1 MDRTAWIVVAL
12 CVVGLVLW
20 EIYLAKQMASRPT
33 PVGAAPGQTSA
44 TATPAILASSP
55 SPTPVAEA
63 APSSE
68 PTPSFAEKIETL
80 RNSDV
85 ELRLTNRGG
94 GIKEA
99 VLLRQ
104 IAEKGQRVVLNAD
117 QSAPIGAIL
126 EQPSAPTLPEFT
138 ASVESNST
146 VQFERTTAEQ
156 VVVRKKFFF
165 EKSPENKDNYV
176 IEMDVDLENRGDK
189 PYQSGGYFLAL
200 GSAAPI
206 HPRDYPSYTR
216 LVWCIDG
223 KAKGIDV
230 GWFGSSGGFLGLGQ
244 RAARRY
250 YQESIAGAEWVAVS
264 NQFFTTLMAPLTAKA
279 TAVWGRRFDIERSPD
294 EKLLGIE
301 GSLGMPG
308 FHLQP
313 GQTYSARFEIYA
325 GPKLYHRLAQLPHNE
340 AEVMDFG
347 MFKIV
352 CQFLLNFMNL
362 LHSWLHDYG
371 LAILALTTIIKLT
384 LWPIQNKANR
394 SMRQMAAL
402 SPKMQELRDKY
413 KDDPTRVNQEMMK
426 LYKQYGINPVGGCL
440 PMMIQ
445 IPIFFG
451 LFKMLGQAVELRN
464 AKFLWVK
471 DLSQP
476 DTIAHLPLLG
486 WPINIIPLCMAATQ
500 IWLMAMTPKTGDPT
514 QRRVMMFTPLIF
526 LFICYNFAAAL
537 ALYYTAQN
545 LFSILQFY
553 QNKRQ
558 PTRWKT
564 KTMMTPKDLL
574 DTMLGYLGFVVQ
586 IEETTNEGGNPT
598 LQIYTEES
606 RRLIGRDGETLEAIQ
621 FLLNRLLQAK
631 DKDAEKVI
639 VDCEHYRSMR
649 EDRIVQRVRELADR
663 VRITGRSLQL
673 EPMNSYERRL
683 VHNAFKD
690 DPDVATWS
698 PSDSARIKQITLL
711 KRRPKR
717 ETAQGATAS

>member
-12 CVVGLVLW
+12 CVIGLVAW
-20 EIYLAKQMASRPT
+20 QIYVAKQMPPRPAPVNVASGQASPT
-33 PVGAAPGQTSA
+33 ASPKVVEASPPP
-44 TATPAILASSP
+44 ATPES
-55 SPTPVAEA
+55 TPKTAE
-63 APSSE
+63 PV
-68 PTPSFAEKIETL
+68 PSFAEKIETL

-104 IAEKGQRVVLNAD
+104 IAEKGQRVVLNSD
-117 QSAPIGAIL
+117 QTAPVGAIL
-126 EQPSAPTLPEFT
+126 EQLSTPTLPEFT
-138 ASVESNST
+138 ASVQSDA

-156 VVVRKKFFF
+156 VAVRKKFFF

-176 IEMDVDLENRGDK
+176 IEMDIDLENQGDK
-189 PYQSGGYFLAL
+189 PYQSGGYFVAL
-200 GSAAPI
+200 GSAVPI

-216 LVWCIDG
+216 LVWCLDG
-223 KAKGIDV
+223 RAKGIDV
-230 GWFGSSGGFLGLGQ
+230 GWFGSSGGLLGVGQ
-244 RAARRY
+244 RAARPY

-279 TAVWGRRFDIERSPD
+279 TGVWGRHFDIDRGPD
-294 EKLLGIE
+294 QKLLGIE
-301 GSLGMPG
+301 GALGMPG
-308 FHLQP
+308 FQLQP

-325 GPKLYHRLAQLPHNE
+325 GPKLYHRLAQLSHNE

-362 LHSWLHDYG
+362 LNSWLHDYG

-384 LWPIQNKANR
+384 LWPIQNRANR

-402 SPKMQELRDKY
+402 SPKMAELKEKY
-413 KDDPTRVNQEMMK
+413 KDDPTRMNQELMK
-426 LYKQYGINPVGGCL
+426 LYKQYGINPVGGCWA
-440 PMMIQ
+440 MMIE
-445 IPIFFG
+445 IPIFLG

-476 DTIAHLPLLG
+476 DTVAHLPILG

-500 IWLMAMTPKTGDPT
+500 VWLMAMTPKTGDPT
-514 QRRVMMFTPLIF
+514 QRRIAMFMPLIF

-558 PTRWKT
+558 P
-564 KTMMTPKDLL
+564 M
-574 DTMLGYLGFVVQ
+574 
-586 IEETTNEGGNPT
+586 PT
-598 LQIYTEES
+598 L
-606 RRLIGRDGETLEAIQ
+606 
-621 FLLNRLLQAK
+621 
-631 DKDAEKVI
+631 EKV
-639 VDCEHYRSMR
+639 
-649 EDRIVQRVRELADR
+649 APA
-663 VRITGRSLQL
+663 G
-673 EPMNSYERRL
+673 
-683 VHNAFKD
+683 
-690 DPDVATWS
+690 
-698 PSDSARIKQITLL
+698 
-711 KRRPKR
+711 KRKR
-717 ETAQGATAS
+717 

>member
-1 MDRTAWIVVAL
+1 MDRTAWIAVTL
-12 CVVGLVLW
+12 CVIGLVAW
-20 EIYLAKQMASRPT
+20 QIYVVKQTPPRHAPVSVAPEQASPAASIPSSTPLAGPA
-33 PVGAAPGQTSA
+33 
-44 TATPAILASSP
+44 ATPKTAELVASFP
-55 SPTPVAEA
+55 
-63 APSSE
+63 
-68 PTPSFAEKIETL
+68 EKIETL

-99 VLLRQ
+99 ILLGQ
-104 IAEKGQRVVLNAD
+104 VAEKGERVALNSAE
-117 QSAPIGAIL
+117 SAPIGAIIESRQL
-126 EQPSAPTLPEFT
+126 GTPAFSEFT
-138 ASVESNST
+138 ASREADSAVK
-146 VQFERTTAEQ
+146 FEAITAEQ
-156 VVVRKKFFF
+156 IAIRKKFFF
-165 EKSPENKDNYV
+165 QQSPENKDNFV
-176 IEMDVDLENRGDK
+176 VEMDVELENRGTE
-189 PYQSGGYFLAL
+189 PYRSAGYFVAL

-206 HPRDYPSYTR
+206 HPKDYPSYTR
-216 LVWCIDG
+216 LVWCIAG

-230 GWFGSSGGFLGLGQ
+230 GWFGSSGGFLGMGQ
-244 RAARRY
+244 RAARPF
-250 YQESIAGAEWVAVS
+250 YQESISGAEWVAVS
-264 NQFFTTLMAPLTAKA
+264 DQFFTTLVAPLTAKA
-279 TAVWGRRFDIERSPD
+279 DAVWGRRFDIERAPD
-294 EKLLGIE
+294 QKLLGIE
-301 GSLGMPG
+301 GALGMPG
-308 FHLQP
+308 FEVQP

-340 AEVMDFG
+340 AEIMDFG
-347 MFKIV
+347 MFKLV

-402 SPKMQELRDKY
+402 SPKMQELKEKY
-413 KDDPTRVNQEMMK
+413 KDDPTRMNQEVMK

-553 QNKRQ
+553 QNRNQ
-558 PTRWKT
+558 P
-564 KTMMTPKDLL
+564 MPKL
-574 DTMLGYLGFVVQ
+574 
-586 IEETTNEGGNPT
+586 
-598 LQIYTEES
+598 
-606 RRLIGRDGETLEAIQ
+606 
-621 FLLNRLLQAK
+621 
-631 DKDAEKVI
+631 EKV
-639 VDCEHYRSMR
+639 
-649 EDRIVQRVRELADR
+649 APA
-663 VRITGRSLQL
+663 G
-673 EPMNSYERRL
+673 
-683 VHNAFKD
+683 
-690 DPDVATWS
+690 
-698 PSDSARIKQITLL
+698 
-711 KRRPKR
+711 KRKR
-717 ETAQGATAS
+717 

>member
-12 CVVGLVLW
+12 CVIGLVAW
-20 EIYLAKQMASRPT
+20 QIYVAKQMPPRPVPVNAAS
-33 PVGAAPGQTSA
+33 GQASP
-44 TATPAILASSP
+44 TATPKVLEASAP
-55 SPTPVAEA
+55 PATPETTPKTAEPA
-63 APSSE
+63 S
-68 PTPSFAEKIETL
+68 SFAEKIETL

-104 IAEKGQRVVLNAD
+104 IGEKGQRVVLNSA
-117 QSAPIGAIL
+117 QNAPIGAII
-126 EQPSAPTLPEFT
+126 EQPSAPTLSEFT
-138 ASVESNST
+138 ASTESNSV
-146 VQFERTTAEQ
+146 VQFEGTTAEQ
-156 VVVRKKFFF
+156 VAIRKKFFF

-176 IEMDVDLENRGDK
+176 IEMDVDLENRGTK
-189 PYQSGGYFLAL
+189 PYQNGGYFVAL
-200 GSAAPI
+200 GSAGPI
-206 HPRDYPSYTR
+206 HPKDYPSYTR

-230 GWFGSSGGFLGLGQ
+230 GWFGSSGGILGLGQ
-244 RAARRY
+244 RAARPY
-250 YQESIAGAEWVAVS
+250 YEENIAGAEWVAVS

-279 TAVWGRRFDIERSPD
+279 ISVWGRRFDTNYAPD
-294 EKLLGIE
+294 QKLPAIE
-301 GSLGMPG
+301 GALGMPG
-308 FHLQP
+308 FQLQP

-325 GPKLYHRLAQLPHNE
+325 GPKLYHRLAQLSHNE

-362 LHSWLHDYG
+362 LNSWLHDYG

-384 LWPIQNKANR
+384 LWPIQNRANR

-402 SPKMQELRDKY
+402 SPKMQELKDKY
-413 KDDPTRVNQEMMK
+413 KDDPTRMNQELMK

-464 AKFLWVK
+464 AKFLWVR

-486 WPINIIPLCMAATQ
+486 WPVNIIPLCMAATQ

-558 PTRWKT
+558 P
-564 KTMMTPKDLL
+564 M
-574 DTMLGYLGFVVQ
+574 
-586 IEETTNEGGNPT
+586 PT
-598 LQIYTEES
+598 L
-606 RRLIGRDGETLEAIQ
+606 
-621 FLLNRLLQAK
+621 
-631 DKDAEKVI
+631 EKV
-639 VDCEHYRSMR
+639 
-649 EDRIVQRVRELADR
+649 AP
-663 VRITGRSLQL
+663 T
-673 EPMNSYERRL
+673 
-683 VHNAFKD
+683 A
-690 DPDVATWS
+690 
-698 PSDSARIKQITLL
+698 
-711 KRRPKR
+711 KRKR
-717 ETAQGATAS
+717 

>member
-1 MDRTAWIVVAL
+1 MDRTAWIVVIL
-12 CVVGLVLW
+12 CVIGLVLW
-20 EIYLAKQMASRPT
+20 QIYAAKQMSPRPAPINAVSGQASP
-33 PVGAAPGQTSA
+33 
-44 TATPAILASSP
+44 TATPKVFEASP
-55 SPTPVAEA
+55 PPAVPEATPK
-63 APSSE
+63 SSE
-68 PTPSFAEKIETL
+68 PVSGFAEKIETL

-104 IAEKGQRVVLNAD
+104 IAEKGQRVVLNSA
-117 QSAPIGAIL
+117 QSAPIGAIIDSRETL
-126 EQPSAPTLPEFT
+126 GTPTLPEFT
-138 ASVESNST
+138 ASTESNSV

-156 VVVRKKFFF
+156 VAVRKKFFF

-176 IEMDVDLENRGDK
+176 IEMDVDLENRGTK
-189 PYQSGGYFLAL
+189 PYQSAGYFVAL
-200 GSAAPI
+200 GSAAPV
-206 HPRDYPSYTR
+206 HPKDYPSYTR

-223 KAKGIDV
+223 RAKGIDV

-244 RAARRY
+244 RAARPY
-250 YQESIAGAEWVAVS
+250 YQENIAGAEWVAVS

-279 TAVWGRRFDIERSPD
+279 TGVWGRSFDIERSPD
-294 EKLLGIE
+294 QKLLGIE
-301 GSLGMPG
+301 GAMGMPG
-308 FHLQP
+308 FQLQP

-362 LHSWLHDYG
+362 LNSWLHDYG

-384 LWPIQNKANR
+384 LWPIQNRANR

-413 KDDPTRVNQEMMK
+413 KDDPTRMNQELMK

-486 WPINIIPLCMAATQ
+486 WPVNIIPLCMAATQ
-500 IWLMAMTPKTGDPT
+500 VWLMAMTPKTGDPT
-514 QRRVMMFTPLIF
+514 QRRIMMFMPLIF

-558 PTRWKT
+558 P
-564 KTMMTPKDLL
+564 M
-574 DTMLGYLGFVVQ
+574 
-586 IEETTNEGGNPT
+586 PT
-598 LQIYTEES
+598 L
-606 RRLIGRDGETLEAIQ
+606 
-621 FLLNRLLQAK
+621 
-631 DKDAEKVI
+631 EKV
-639 VDCEHYRSMR
+639 
-649 EDRIVQRVRELADR
+649 APP
-663 VRITGRSLQL
+663 G
-673 EPMNSYERRL
+673 
-683 VHNAFKD
+683 
-690 DPDVATWS
+690 
-698 PSDSARIKQITLL
+698 
-711 KRRPKR
+711 KRKR
-717 ETAQGATAS
+717 

>member
-12 CVVGLVLW
+12 CVIGLVLW
-20 EIYLAKQMASRPT
+20 EIYLVKQTPPRPA
-33 PVGAAPGQTSA
+33 PVGVAPGQSSPI
-44 TATPAILASSP
+44 ATPAIFAP

-63 APSSE
+63 TPSSRDSAPS
-68 PTPSFAEKIETL
+68 FVEKIETL
-80 RNSDV
+80 RNSDI

-104 IAEKGQRVVLNAD
+104 IAEKGQRVVLNSD
-117 QSAPIGAIL
+117 QTAPVGAIL
-126 EQPSAPTLPEFT
+126 EQPSTPTLPEFT
-138 ASVESNST
+138 ASVQSDA

-156 VVVRKKFFF
+156 VAVRKKFFF

-189 PYQSGGYFLAL
+189 PYQSGGYFVAL

-216 LVWCIDG
+216 LVWCLDG
-223 KAKGIDV
+223 RAKGIDV

-244 RAARRY
+244 RAARPY

-279 TAVWGRRFDIERSPD
+279 TGVWGRRFDVERSPD

-301 GSLGMPG
+301 GALGMPA
-308 FHLQP
+308 FELQP

-347 MFKIV
+347 IFKIV
-352 CQFLLNFMNL
+352 CQLLLNFMNL

-402 SPKMQELRDKY
+402 SPKVQELRDKY
-413 KDDPTRVNQEMMK
+413 KDDPTRMNQEMMK

-558 PTRWKT
+558 PA
-564 KTMMTPKDLL
+564 
-574 DTMLGYLGFVVQ
+574 
-586 IEETTNEGGNPT
+586 PT
-598 LQIYTEES
+598 L
-606 RRLIGRDGETLEAIQ
+606 
-621 FLLNRLLQAK
+621 
-631 DKDAEKVI
+631 EKV
-639 VDCEHYRSMR
+639 
-649 EDRIVQRVRELADR
+649 AP
-663 VRITGRSLQL
+663 TG
-673 EPMNSYERRL
+673 
-683 VHNAFKD
+683 
-690 DPDVATWS
+690 
-698 PSDSARIKQITLL
+698 
-711 KRRPKR
+711 KRKR
-717 ETAQGATAS
+717 

>member
-12 CVVGLVLW
+12 CVIGLVLW
-20 EIYLAKQMASRPT
+20 EIYLVKQTPPPRPV
-33 PVGAAPGQTSA
+33 PVGVAPGRSSPTAAPA
-44 TATPAILASSP
+44 VLAP

-63 APSSE
+63 TPSSRE
-68 PTPSFAEKIETL
+68 SVPSFAEKIQTL

-85 ELRLTNRGG
+85 ELHLTNRGG

-99 VLLRQ
+99 VLLKQ
-104 IAEKGQRVVLNAD
+104 VAERGQPVVLNSA
-117 QSAPIGAIL
+117 QSAPIGAII
-126 EQPSAPTLPEFT
+126 EQPSTPTLAEFT
-138 ASVESNST
+138 ASPESDSA
-146 VQFERTTAEQ
+146 VRFEHTTDEQ
-156 VVVRKKFFF
+156 VVIRKKFSF

-189 PYQSGGYFLAL
+189 PYQSGGYFVAL

-223 KAKGIDV
+223 RAKGIDV
-230 GWFGSSGGFLGLGQ
+230 GWFGSSSGFLGVGQ
-244 RAARRY
+244 RAARPY

-279 TAVWGRRFDIERSPD
+279 TAVWGRSFDIERSPD
-294 EKLLGIE
+294 QKVLAIE
-301 GSLGMPG
+301 GALGMPG
-308 FHLQP
+308 FELQP
-313 GQTYSARFEIYA
+313 GQTSSARFEIYA

-340 AEVMDFG
+340 AEIMNFG
-347 MFKIV
+347 IFKLV

-402 SPKMQELRDKY
+402 SPKMQELREKY
-413 KDDPTRVNQEMMK
+413 KDDPTRMNQEVMK

-445 IPIFFG
+445 IPIFIG
-451 LFKMLGQAVELRN
+451 LFTMLGQAVELRN

-476 DTIAHLPLLG
+476 DTLFVIPGMGWVPILG
-486 WPINIIPLCMAATQ
+486 IPGVGLAINILPILMGATQ
-500 IWLMAMTPKTGDPT
+500 VWLMRMTPKTGDPT
-514 QRRVMMFTPLIF
+514 QRRVMMFMPLIF
-526 LFICYNFAAAL
+526 LFFCYNFAAAL
-537 ALYYTAQN
+537 ALYYTIQN

-558 PTRWKT
+558 P
-564 KTMMTPKDLL
+564 M
-574 DTMLGYLGFVVQ
+574 
-586 IEETTNEGGNPT
+586 PT
-598 LQIYTEES
+598 L
-606 RRLIGRDGETLEAIQ
+606 
-621 FLLNRLLQAK
+621 
-631 DKDAEKVI
+631 EKV
-639 VDCEHYRSMR
+639 
-649 EDRIVQRVRELADR
+649 APA
-663 VRITGRSLQL
+663 G
-673 EPMNSYERRL
+673 
-683 VHNAFKD
+683 
-690 DPDVATWS
+690 
-698 PSDSARIKQITLL
+698 
-711 KRRPKR
+711 KRKR
-717 ETAQGATAS
+717 

>member
-12 CVVGLVLW
+12 CVIGLVLW
-20 EIYLAKQMASRPT
+20 EIYLAKQMGPKPS
-33 PVGAAPGQTSA
+33 PVGGARGQTSPRP
-44 TATPAILASSP
+44 TPAILAPSP

-63 APSSE
+63 APSTRE
-68 PTPSFAEKIETL
+68 PVPSFAEKIETL

-104 IAEKGQRVVLNAD
+104 VAEKGQPVVLNSA
-117 QSAPIGAIL
+117 QSPPIGAII
-126 EQPSAPTLPEFT
+126 EQPSTSALAEFT
-138 ASVESNST
+138 ASTELDSA
-146 VQFERTTAEQ
+146 VQFEHTTAEQ
-156 VVVRKKFFF
+156 VVIRKRFFF

-176 IEMDVDLENRGDK
+176 IEMDVDLENRGNK
-189 PYQSGGYFLAL
+189 PYQSGGYFVAL

-223 KAKGIDV
+223 RAKGIDV

-244 RAARRY
+244 RPARPY

-279 TAVWGRRFDIERSPD
+279 TAVWGRRFDIEYSPD
-294 EKLLGIE
+294 QKLLAIE
-301 GSLGMPG
+301 GALGMPG
-308 FHLQP
+308 FQLEP
-313 GQTYSARFEIYA
+313 GKTYSARFEIYA

-352 CQFLLNFMNL
+352 CQLLLNFMNL

-402 SPKMQELRDKY
+402 SPKIQELRDKY
-413 KDDPTRVNQEMMK
+413 KDDPTRMNQEVMK

-476 DTIAHLPLLG
+476 DTVAHLPLLG

-514 QRRVMMFTPLIF
+514 QRRIAMFMPLIF

-553 QNKRQ
+553 QNRRQ
-558 PTRWKT
+558 P
-564 KTMMTPKDLL
+564 M
-574 DTMLGYLGFVVQ
+574 
-586 IEETTNEGGNPT
+586 PT
-598 LQIYTEES
+598 L
-606 RRLIGRDGETLEAIQ
+606 
-621 FLLNRLLQAK
+621 
-631 DKDAEKVI
+631 EKVAPAAK
-639 VDCEHYRSMR
+639 R
-649 EDRIVQRVRELADR
+649 
-663 VRITGRSLQL
+663 
-673 EPMNSYERRL
+673 
-683 VHNAFKD
+683 
-690 DPDVATWS
+690 
-698 PSDSARIKQITLL
+698 ARKN
-711 KRRPKR
+711 R
-717 ETAQGATAS
+717 

>member
-12 CVVGLVLW
+12 CVIGLVLW
-20 EIYLAKQMASRPT
+20 EIYLTKQMTPRLAPVSVAPARASPASTPAVLAPSPLPT
-33 PVGAAPGQTSA
+33 P
-44 TATPAILASSP
+44 L
-55 SPTPVAEA
+55 AEA
-63 APSSE
+63 APGSA

-80 RNSDV
+80 RNPDL

-99 VLLRQ
+99 VLLKQ
-104 IAEKGQRVVLNAD
+104 IAEKGQRVVLNSD
-117 QSAPIGAIL
+117 QGAPIGAIL
-126 EQPSAPTLPEFT
+126 EQPSTPTLPEFT
-138 ASVESNST
+138 ASAQSDS

-156 VVVRKKFFF
+156 VAIRKKFFF
-165 EKSPENKDNYV
+165 EKSPENRDNYV

-189 PYQSGGYFLAL
+189 PYQSSGYFVAL

-206 HPRDYPSYTR
+206 HPKDYPSYTR

-223 KAKGIDV
+223 RPKGIDV
-230 GWFGSSGGFLGLGQ
+230 GWFGSSGGFLGVGQ
-244 RAARRY
+244 RAARPH

-279 TAVWGRRFDIERSPD
+279 TGVWGRRFDIDRGPD
-294 EKLLGIE
+294 QKLLGIE
-301 GSLGMPG
+301 GALGMPA
-308 FHLQP
+308 FELQP

-325 GPKLYHRLAQLPHNE
+325 GPKLYHRLAQLSHNQ

-347 MFKIV
+347 MFKVV

-394 SMRQMAAL
+394 SMRSMAAL
-402 SPKMQELRDKY
+402 SPKVQELRDKY
-413 KDDPTRVNQEMMK
+413 KDDPTRMNQEMMK

-476 DTIAHLPLLG
+476 DTIAHLPFLG

-558 PTRWKT
+558 PA
-564 KTMMTPKDLL
+564 
-574 DTMLGYLGFVVQ
+574 
-586 IEETTNEGGNPT
+586 PT
-598 LQIYTEES
+598 L
-606 RRLIGRDGETLEAIQ
+606 
-621 FLLNRLLQAK
+621 
-631 DKDAEKVI
+631 EKV
-639 VDCEHYRSMR
+639 
-649 EDRIVQRVRELADR
+649 APA
-663 VRITGRSLQL
+663 G
-673 EPMNSYERRL
+673 
-683 VHNAFKD
+683 
-690 DPDVATWS
+690 
-698 PSDSARIKQITLL
+698 
-711 KRRPKR
+711 KRKR
-717 ETAQGATAS
+717 

>member
-1 MDRTAWIVVAL
+1 MDRTAWIVVIL
-12 CVVGLVLW
+12 CVIGLVGW
-20 EIYLAKQMASRPT
+20 QIYVAKQISPRPAPINVAS
-33 PVGAAPGQTSA
+33 GQPSS
-44 TATPAILASSP
+44 TATPQILEP
-55 SPTPVAEA
+55 SATPAVPEATPKAAE
-63 APSSE
+63 PVS
-68 PTPSFAEKIETL
+68 SFAEKIETL

-104 IAEKGQRVVLNAD
+104 MAEKGQRVVLNSA
-117 QSAPIGAIL
+117 QSAPIGAII
-126 EQPSAPTLPEFT
+126 EQPSGPTPTLPEFT
-138 ASVESNST
+138 ASIESNSV

-156 VVVRKKFFF
+156 VSIRKKFSF
-165 EKSPENKDNYV
+165 EKSSENKDNYV
-176 IEMDVDLENRGDK
+176 IEMDVDLENRGSK
-189 PYQSGGYFLAL
+189 PYQSAGYFVAL

-206 HPRDYPSYTR
+206 HPKDYPSYTR

-223 KAKGIDV
+223 RAKGIDV
-230 GWFGSSGGFLGLGQ
+230 GWFGSSGGFLGVGQ
-244 RAARRY
+244 RAARPY
-250 YQESIAGAEWVAVS
+250 YQENIAGAEWVAVS

-279 TAVWGRRFDIERSPD
+279 TGVWGRRFDVDYSP
-294 EKLLGIE
+294 EQKLQAVE
-301 GSLGMPG
+301 GALGMPG
-308 FHLQP
+308 FQLQP

-325 GPKLYHRLAQLPHNE
+325 GPKIYHRLAQLPHNE

-371 LAILALTTIIKLT
+371 LAILALTTVIKLT
-384 LWPIQNKANR
+384 LWPIQNRANR

-402 SPKMQELRDKY
+402 SPKMQELKDKY
-413 KDDPTRVNQEMMK
+413 KDDPTRMNQELMK

-486 WPINIIPLCMAATQ
+486 WPVNIIPLCMAATQ
-500 IWLMAMTPKTGDPT
+500 VWLMAMTPKTGDPT
-514 QRRVMMFTPLIF
+514 QRRIMMFMPLIF

-558 PTRWKT
+558 P
-564 KTMMTPKDLL
+564 M
-574 DTMLGYLGFVVQ
+574 
-586 IEETTNEGGNPT
+586 PT
-598 LQIYTEES
+598 L
-606 RRLIGRDGETLEAIQ
+606 
-621 FLLNRLLQAK
+621 
-631 DKDAEKVI
+631 EKV
-639 VDCEHYRSMR
+639 
-649 EDRIVQRVRELADR
+649 APP
-663 VRITGRSLQL
+663 G
-673 EPMNSYERRL
+673 
-683 VHNAFKD
+683 
-690 DPDVATWS
+690 
-698 PSDSARIKQITLL
+698 
-711 KRRPKR
+711 KRKR
-717 ETAQGATAS
+717 

>member
-1 MDRTAWIVVAL
+1 MDRTAWIVVIL
-12 CVVGLVLW
+12 CVVGLVGW
-20 EIYLAKQMASRPT
+20 QIYVAKQMSPRP
-33 PVGAAPGQTSA
+33 APINVPSGQPSP
-44 TATPAILASSP
+44 TAIPKVFEP
-55 SPTPVAEA
+55 SPTPAVPETAPKAAE
-63 APSSE
+63 PVS
-68 PTPSFAEKIETL
+68 SFAEKIETL

-104 IAEKGQRVVLNAD
+104 MAEKGQRVILNSA
-117 QSAPIGAIL
+117 QSAPIGAII
-126 EQPSAPTLPEFT
+126 EQPSELTPTLPEFT
-138 ASVESNST
+138 ASTESNSV
-146 VQFERTTAEQ
+146 VQFERTTPEQ
-156 VVVRKKFFF
+156 VSIRKKFSF
-165 EKSPENKDNYV
+165 EKSSENKDNYV
-176 IEMDVDLENRGDK
+176 IEMDVDLENRGSK
-189 PYQSGGYFLAL
+189 PYQSAGYFVAL

-206 HPRDYPSYTR
+206 HPKDYPSYTR

-223 KAKGIDV
+223 RAKGIDV
-230 GWFGSSGGFLGLGQ
+230 GWFGSSGGFLGVGQ
-244 RAARRY
+244 RAARPY
-250 YQESIAGAEWVAVS
+250 YQENIAGAEWVAVS

-279 TAVWGRRFDIERSPD
+279 TGVWGRHFDIDYSPD
-294 EKLLGIE
+294 QKLQAVE
-301 GSLGMPG
+301 GALGMPG
-308 FHLQP
+308 FQLQP
-313 GQTYSARFEIYA
+313 GQTHSARFEIYA
-325 GPKLYHRLAQLPHNE
+325 GPKIYHRLAQLPHNE

-371 LAILALTTIIKLT
+371 LAILALTTVIKLT
-384 LWPIQNKANR
+384 LWPIQNRANR

-402 SPKMQELRDKY
+402 SPKMQELKDKY
-413 KDDPTRVNQEMMK
+413 KDDPTRMNQELMK

-500 IWLMAMTPKTGDPT
+500 VWLMAMTPKTGDPT
-514 QRRVMMFTPLIF
+514 QRRIMMFMPLIF

-558 PTRWKT
+558 P
-564 KTMMTPKDLL
+564 M
-574 DTMLGYLGFVVQ
+574 
-586 IEETTNEGGNPT
+586 PT
-598 LQIYTEES
+598 L
-606 RRLIGRDGETLEAIQ
+606 
-621 FLLNRLLQAK
+621 
-631 DKDAEKVI
+631 EKV
-639 VDCEHYRSMR
+639 
-649 EDRIVQRVRELADR
+649 APP
-663 VRITGRSLQL
+663 G
-673 EPMNSYERRL
+673 
-683 VHNAFKD
+683 
-690 DPDVATWS
+690 
-698 PSDSARIKQITLL
+698 
-711 KRRPKR
+711 KRKR
-717 ETAQGATAS
+717 